1 MMFVKYE
8 EGYCIGSGGLI
19 NGGWS
24 YHYHVMLIKLG
35 WYMSVTSGGRR
46 PRCPQSRDGSSMV
59 CTACGC
65 KEVP

>member
-1 MMFVKYE
+1 MV
-8 EGYCIGSGGLI
+8 GGRTT
-19 NGGWS
+19 N
-24 YHYHVMLIKLG
+24 VMIKSG

-46 PRCPQSRDGSSMV
+46 PRCSQSKDGSLMV